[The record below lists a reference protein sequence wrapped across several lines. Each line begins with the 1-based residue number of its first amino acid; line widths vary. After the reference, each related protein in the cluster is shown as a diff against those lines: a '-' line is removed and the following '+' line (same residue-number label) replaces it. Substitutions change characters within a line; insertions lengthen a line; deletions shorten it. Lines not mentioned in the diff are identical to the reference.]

1 MGDVDA
7 IQEKEISGFLVRSYS
22 AYHDGQRLAPCWMAK
37 GGSILSAFGHARNQ
51 FAGIS
56 SLRRLLRRISD
67 GRTVEVLHLRKAFR
81 SGGNDKERTEAE
93 GETKKKINI

>member
-7 IQEKEISGFLVRSYS
+7 IQEKEISEFLVRSYS

-37 GGSILSAFGHARNQ
+37 GIHIKRIWARKKSICRNKLASAAVAKDF
-51 FAGIS
+51 
-56 SLRRLLRRISD
+56 